1 MSSARSAHRW
11 RRSRVW
17 SRLTM
22 SVRTLPIALL
32 LTVAAALCVR
42 PCAASADAPFAK
54 RKSPAAAHA
63 GAASG
68 SAKGAS
74 TRDSAA
80 KPGAAKASKHRTV
93 SSKSGAVTSTALAT
107 GKSAARKSS
116 GKSSVTKSGKRTSS
130 KSSSRHAPG
139 QKAPTP
145 ERITEIQQAL
155 AKKGSLSSEPSGK
168 WDDATTEGMRRFQ
181 AAHGLNPTG
190 KLDALTL
197 RQLGLGSTTAG
208 MGAPTISSKASA
220 STLASD
226 VAAPQ

>member
-1 MSSARSAHRW
+1 M
-11 RRSRVW
+11 
-17 SRLTM
+17 
-22 SVRTLPIALL
+22 ALL
-32 LTVAAALCVR
+32 LTLAAALCAR
-42 PCAASADAPFAK
+42 PCS
-54 RKSPAAAHA
+54 AAADTPSAKPKPHTATHA
-63 GAASG
+63 GTTSG
-68 SAKGAS
+68 SAKGSS
-74 TRDSAA
+74 TKEATA
-80 KPGAAKASKHRTV
+80 KPGAARSSKHLTV
-93 SSKSGAVTSTALAT
+93 FSKSGVVTSTAPAI
-107 GKSAARKSS
+107 GKSAASKSS

-130 KSSSRHAPG
+130 KTSSRHAPG

-155 AKKGSLSSEPSGK
+155 AKNGAFSSEPSGK
-168 WDDATTEGMRRFQ
+168 WDDSTTEGMRKFQ

-220 STLASD
+220 STLPSD